1 MIDVRVSSTRRAS
14 LLNQRRVDRDVRAF
28 DNPSSLALQGW
39 VVRGLGTMLAVG
51 GVIGLFS

>member
-14 LLNQRRVDRDVRAF
+14 LLNQRRVDRAVRAF
-28 DNPSSLALQGW
+28 DNPSSLALQVW
-39 VVRGLGTMLAVG
+39 VVRGLGTMMAVG